1 MNEYKIWKK
10 TIITLVT
17 LIIFLNILPSGVTTE
32 NKIKDLELKINFPTL
47 VIPRQLHELKFVNN
61 IELGWPRIYDNGPED
76 SACGVIIDSEGNIIV
91 SGYTFYL
98 KNDST
103 EALDF
108 LTIKYDSEGNEL
120 WNVTYDNGTF
130 DMAWDVTVDS
140 FDNIIVFGFNATS
153 FEDFQN
159 LSLYL
164 RVVKYNKDGVEQW
177 NVSFKNEVDNYPG
190 GIAVNS
196 NNDIIINGGH
206 GDIDDLD
213 FHCWTIKLNSDGEEL
228 WNQTFMEDLVSF
240 GSDVT
245 VDENDNIFVGGLS
258 ASYFGQ
264 GYCIIE
270 YDDNGNQI
278 GVHRYNKGNQPNA
291 IALDSN
297 GNIILTGVG
306 FSSKSNTSTWF
317 TIKCD
322 RQGNLLWTREYDA
335 IYSES
340 AENIAIDSDDNII
353 TVGASCFSEEY
364 NYEHC
369 AIIYDK
375 NGNELCMK
383 RPDILGIIY
392 GVAIDNNDR
401 IIITGAIE
409 QENNWDYYTNI
420 YVDITPPSVQLI
432 RPEEKHIYLF
442 NFKMLKLPKNTIIFG
457 KIDILINAENSSDIL
472 KVEFYIDKE
481 LRETIDQQPYEFLW
495 NDKLLGKH
503 NIKIMAYDASGCI
516 TKYEFD
522 VWKFF

>member
-1 MNEYKIWKK
+1 
-10 TIITLVT
+10 
-17 LIIFLNILPSGVTTE
+17 
-32 NKIKDLELKINFPTL
+32 
-47 VIPRQLHELKFVNN
+47 
-61 IELGWPRIYDNGPED
+61 
-76 SACGVIIDSEGNIIV
+76 
-91 SGYTFYL
+91 
-98 KNDST
+98 
-103 EALDF
+103 
-108 LTIKYDSEGNEL
+108 
-120 WNVTYDNGTF
+120 
-130 DMAWDVTVDS
+130 
-140 FDNIIVFGFNATS
+140 
-153 FEDFQN
+153 
-159 LSLYL
+159 
-164 RVVKYNKDGVEQW
+164 
-177 NVSFKNEVDNYPG
+177 
-190 GIAVNS
+190 
-196 NNDIIINGGH
+196 
-206 GDIDDLD
+206 
-213 FHCWTIKLNSDGEEL
+213 
-228 WNQTFMEDLVSF
+228 
-240 GSDVT
+240 
-245 VDENDNIFVGGLS
+245 
-258 ASYFGQ
+258 
-264 GYCIIE
+264 
-270 YDDNGNQI
+270 
-278 GVHRYNKGNQPNA
+278 
-291 IALDSN
+291 
-297 GNIILTGVG
+297 VG

-353 TVGASCFSEEY
+353 TAGASCFSEEY